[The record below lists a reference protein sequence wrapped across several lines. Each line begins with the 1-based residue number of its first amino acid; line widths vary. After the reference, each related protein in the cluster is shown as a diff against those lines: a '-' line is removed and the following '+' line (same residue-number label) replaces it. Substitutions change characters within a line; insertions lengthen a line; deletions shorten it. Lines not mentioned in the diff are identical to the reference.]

1 MLTQEE
7 IVVYPGPT
15 LNQSNSSAKLE
26 RFPLSQIL
34 SQDHILF
41 IEKIVSPR
49 SGDKDFI
56 VLMTSDLVIH
66 TIDLSLKGSMN
77 SNVSP
82 QQLMILSSHDTK
94 NVIVPSEVPK
104 LKRVIQSAVM
114 QYQDMQLVFALF
126 DNLSYIIAKVTD
138 GSGSQAAQSLV

>member
-1 MLTQEE
+1 M
-7 IVVYPGPT
+7 VYPGPT
-15 LNQSNSSAKLE
+15 LNLTNSSAKLE

-104 LKRVIQSAVM
+104 LKRVI
-114 QYQDMQLVFALF
+114 
-126 DNLSYIIAKVTD
+126 
-138 GSGSQAAQSLV
+138 